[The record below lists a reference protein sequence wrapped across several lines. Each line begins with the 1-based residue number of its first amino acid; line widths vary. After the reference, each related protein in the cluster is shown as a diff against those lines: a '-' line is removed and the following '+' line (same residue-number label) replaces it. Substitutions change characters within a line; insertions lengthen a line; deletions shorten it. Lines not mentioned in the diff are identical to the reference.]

1 MYLFLTIIMRLISLL
16 VAASF
21 YLAKAL
27 EKDTCGEIIP
37 NNNCVSF
44 SVGPGTGCAWMC
56 QYCQDQLGSTNYY
69 FTDGVCSYQEGGCTG
84 NPIVGVTYTCC
95 SN

>member
-1 MYLFLTIIMRLISLL
+1 MKFISILL
-16 VAASF
+16 AASF
-21 YLAKAL
+21 YLVNSLDKN
-27 EKDTCGEIIP
+27 TCGEIVP

-56 QYCQDQLGSTNYY
+56 QYCQDTLGSTNYY
-69 FTDGVCSYQEGGCTG
+69 FTDGVCSYQEGGCAG

>member
-1 MYLFLTIIMRLISLL
+1 MRFISILL
-16 VAASF
+16 AASF
-21 YLAKAL
+21 YLANAL
-27 EKDTCGEIIP
+27 DKNTCGEIVP

-69 FTDGVCSYQEGGCTG
+69 FTDGVCSYQEGGCAGKTKLFFG
-84 NPIVGVTYTCC
+84 LFK
-95 SN
+95 